1 MPTILQRL
9 FPIPEVRIVLSA
21 YRDEVRRI
29 GNEDKGGVFN
39 SVAGVEML
47 NEEIV
52 NSIYACKDVAK
63 QKIANGKA
71 PRVLVLL
78 VISNIAY
85 RDIAS
90 GKHHVYRG
98 RLSMQG
104 RCLTALWHYTM
115 NELEKAGEISAE
127 DKRLAD
133 QNLNEAIRGVG

>member
-29 GNEDKGGVFN
+29 GNEDEGGVFG

-52 NSIYACKDVAK
+52 NSIYAGRDAIK

-71 PRVLVLL
+71 PRVLALL

-85 RDIAS
+85 RNIAS
-90 GKHHVYRG
+90 GKYHTYRG
-98 RLSMQG
+98 LLSMQG
-104 RCLTALWHYTM
+104 TCLRSLWHYTM
-115 NELEKAGEISAE
+115 NELEKDGEICAE
-127 DKRLAD
+127 DKKLAD
-133 QNLNEAIRGVG
+133 QNLNEAIKEVG

>member
-29 GNEDKGGVFN
+29 GKEDDGSILN

-52 NSIYACKDVAK
+52 NSIYAGKDAVK

-85 RDIAS
+85 RNIAS
-90 GKHHVYRG
+90 GKYHIYRG
-98 RLSMQG
+98 LLSMQG
-104 RCLTALWHYTM
+104 TCLRVLWHYAM
-115 NELEKAGEISAE
+115 NELGKVGEISAE
-127 DKRLAD
+127 DQKLAD
-133 QNLNEAIRGVG
+133 QNLNEAIREVG